1 MNVLVK
7 FRRPLALTAAVV
19 ATAFAFAAQAQPRD
33 AAWPSKPIR
42 FVIPFAAGGSIDVV
56 ARLMGRHLEGR
67 LGQNVVVE
75 NRPGAGGTVGADL
88 VARAAADGHTFLFTA
103 QGPLVLNPFLMKRL
117 PYNAETA
124 FAPVTLVAEAP
135 NLLVTNQAFPVANF
149 SDLLAFAKSNPDKMT
164 FGTQGVGTTGHV
176 TGELINQL
184 TGLGLTH
191 VAYQGFPPALTDV
204 LAGRVGMMIGDT
216 INLVPRI
223 RSGQLRPIA
232 IASARR
238 STVLP
243 QVPTFAEAG
252 HPEIVSGPWFAVLAP
267 AGTGIEIR
275 RKLSDE
281 MRQILNQGEVQEKLK
296 ELGVESRG
304 MTPEEFDTY
313 LKAEYKRWGGVI
325 RKAGITLDK

>member
-75 NRPGAGGTVGADL
+75 NRPGAGGTVGADS

-164 FGTQGVGTTGHV
+164 FGTPVSY
-176 TGELINQL
+176 
-184 TGLGLTH
+184 TH
-191 VAYQGFPPALTDV
+191 LDV
-204 LAGRVGMMIGDT
+204 
-216 INLVPRI
+216 
-223 RSGQLRPIA
+223 
-232 IASARR
+232 
-238 STVLP
+238 
-243 QVPTFAEAG
+243 
-252 HPEIVSGPWFAVLAP
+252 
-267 AGTGIEIR
+267 
-275 RKLSDE
+275 
-281 MRQILNQGEVQEKLK
+281 
-296 ELGVESRG
+296 
-304 MTPEEFDTY
+304 
-313 LKAEYKRWGGVI
+313 YKRQPPNGCGKPGLI
-325 RKAGITLDK
+325 LGATHLPLESTPM

>member
-7 FRRPLALTAAVV
+7 FRRPLALAAAVV

-42 FVIPFAAGGSIDVV
+42 FVIPFGAGGSLDVV

-75 NRPGAGGTVGADL
+75 NRPGAGGTVGADS

-124 FAPVTLVAEAP
+124 FAPVTIVAEAP
-135 NLLVTNQAFPVANF
+135 NVLVTNQAFPVANF
-149 SDLLAFAKSNPDKMT
+149 TDLLAFAKSNPDKMT

-191 VAYQGFPPALTDV
+191 VAYQGFPPALTLVDRSADEEGIGAGALGDLHRRQRLV
-204 LAGRVGMMIGDT
+204 ASDDGHDTPAGHRQAELALPPRGEMACDARCHRQAAVRDSVFKRHTGSVAHAQILRIGT
-216 INLVPRI
+216 
-223 RSGQLRPIA
+223 A
-232 IASARR
+232 ASAAG
-238 STVLP
+238 P
-243 QVPTFAEAG
+243 QRGASISSSA
-252 HPEIVSGPWFAVLAP
+252 S
-267 AGTGIEIR
+267 R
-275 RKLSDE
+275 
-281 MRQILNQGEVQEKLK
+281 EK
-296 ELGVESRG
+296 SR
-304 MTPEEFDTY
+304 P
-313 LKAEYKRWGGVI
+313 
-325 RKAGITLDK
+325 

>member
-75 NRPGAGGTVGADL
+75 NRPGAGGTVGADS

-191 VAYQGFPPALTDV
+191 VAYQGFPNFSATIW
-204 LAGRVGMMIGDT
+204 IG
-216 INLVPRI
+216 
-223 RSGQLRPIA
+223 
-232 IASARR
+232 
-238 STVLP
+238 
-243 QVPTFAEAG
+243 F
-252 HPEIVSGPWFAVLAP
+252 LAP
-267 AGTGIEIR
+267 ASTPDPVVR
-275 RKLSDE
+275 DMQQQFARALTSP
-281 MRQILNQGEVQEKLK
+281 EVQKRMEAN
-296 ELGVESRG
+296 EFDVVANS
-304 MTPEEFDTY
+304 PEEFAKF
-313 LKAEYKRWGGVI
+313 LKREAEIWGSVAKRASLV
-325 RKAGITLDK
+325 AE